1 MNRPEQEFWTSR
13 LSKIIKMIDM
23 YADKK
28 VMEASAMRN
37 EKYQSRYFSSKEEPN
52 VSKSLKEIEGW

>member
-1 MNRPEQEFWTSR
+1 MNRPEQEFWNGR

-28 VMEASAMRN
+28 IMEASAIRN
-37 EKYQSRYFSSKEEPN
+37 ENYSSKYFSGKTDVKEI
-52 VSKSLKEIEGW
+52 KSLKEIEGW